1 MELDDLIHI
10 YVTGCNADDLRDM
23 VASTGYRS
31 VMSELH
37 KNQGF
42 IASGGGGGSHDAM
55 MVALADR
62 MPGRYAPQI
71 IDTIKAGFSELYR
84 ANPLRYEVVIYDYT
98 DRRGRAQKAEA
109 LGITEIKFKNELRTG
124 REYLGVRFID
134 LLLPRQEIA

>member
-1 MELDDLIHI
+1 MDIDDLIHI
-10 YVTGCNADDLRDM
+10 YVTGCSADDLRDL
-23 VASTGYRS
+23 VADSGYRS
-31 VMSELH
+31 IMSELH
-37 KNQGF
+37 KNQGL

-62 MPGRYAPQI
+62 MPGRYAPKI

-134 LLLPRQEIA
+134 LLLPQK

>member
-10 YVTGCNADDLRDM
+10 YVTGCSADDLRDV
-23 VASTGYRS
+23 VAATGYRS

-71 IDTIKAGFSELYR
+71 IDTIKAGFSELLM
-84 ANPLRYEVVIYDYT
+84 ANALRYDVVIYDYT
-98 DRRGRAQKAEA
+98 APRQGRAQKAEA
-109 LGITEIKFKNELRTG
+109 LGITEIRFKNELRAG

-134 LLLPRQEIA
+134 LLLPQK